1 MKRTVAFF
9 WRTIIGLILIF
20 LWTILLSDFIEPSF
34 MYVVFIVLFTN
45 FQYIF
50 IEKGIQKWK
59 GRRKNVRGYN
69 LGLTNIKKGN
79 KK

>member
-59 GRRKNVRGYN
+59 GRRKKR
-69 LGLTNIKKGN
+69 KGI
-79 KK
+79 